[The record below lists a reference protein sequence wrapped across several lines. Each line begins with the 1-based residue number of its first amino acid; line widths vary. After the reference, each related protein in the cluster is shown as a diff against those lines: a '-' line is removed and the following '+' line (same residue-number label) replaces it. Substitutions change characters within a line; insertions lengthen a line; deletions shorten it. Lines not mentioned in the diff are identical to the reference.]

1 MDIYEKAKDTGKM
14 LNPAAVP
21 VDFSKVKVKKTDRWM
36 YQALVEAKPMQKYLD
51 ALITQARASMEKMQ
65 LESPVPLQ
73 VCPG

>member
-1 MDIYEKAKDTGKM
+1 MDIYEKAKDAGRVH
-14 LNPAAVP
+14 NPAALP
-21 VDFSKVKVKKTDRWM
+21 MDFSKVEVKKTDKWL

-51 ALITQARASMEKMQ
+51 ALITQARVSMEKMQ